1 MGETMTKFC
10 DKIEK
15 SFGGIYRGKK
25 VIVTGHTGFKGAWL
39 SQWLME
45 LGAEVHGLSLYVP
58 SEPALFTELN
68 WSGPLSNNAVDIR
81 SRADVS
87 KFFAKVQPSI
97 VFHLAAQPIV
107 SESFRDPH
115 TTFETN
121 ALGTLNILSAIKE
134 TSSVKSAVVI
144 TSDKCYENV
153 EWEFGYREDDALGGK
168 DPYSASKAC
177 AEIIF
182 SSFFRS
188 FLADGSP
195 SLKIATTRAGNVIGG
210 GDWAK
215 DRIIPDCIKSWASG
229 KTVQLRSPNS
239 TRPWQHVLDP
249 LSGYLLLGQKLFEN
263 TPYINGESFNF
274 GPPATVN
281 FPVSDLVAKLSQI
294 FDTTAKFEIVQN
306 NLKEAGLL
314 KLCCDK
320 ALHRLKWRPTLEYQ
334 HTVEMTGS
342 WYRDFY
348 FKKVPAKELTIG
360 QIHQYTELAR
370 STSQSWT

>member
-1 MGETMTKFC
+1 MGEAMTRSIHLISKC
-10 DKIEK
+10 
-15 SFGGIYRGKK
+15 FGGIYSGKK
-25 VIVTGHTGFKGAWL
+25 VLVTGHTGFKGAWL
-39 SQWLME
+39 SQWLIE

-58 SEPALFTELN
+58 SEPALFSELD
-68 WSGPLSNNAVDIR
+68 WTGTLANNSIDIR
-81 SRADVS
+81 SRSEVS
-87 KFFAKVQPSI
+87 KFFAKIKPDI

-121 ALGTLNILSAIKE
+121 ALGTLNILTAIKE
-134 TSSVKSAVVI
+134 TPTVKSAVII
-144 TSDKCYENV
+144 TSDKCYDNV
-153 EWEFGYREDDALGGK
+153 EWEYGYREGDALGGK

-188 FLADGSP
+188 FLADGTP
-195 SLKIATTRAGNVIGG
+195 SLQIATTRAGNVIGG

-215 DRIIPDCIKSWASG
+215 DRIVPDCVRSWASG
-229 KTVQLRSPNS
+229 KTVQLRAPNS

-249 LSGYLLLGQKLFEN
+249 LSGYLLLGQRLFEKSPN
-263 TPYINGESFNF
+263 INGESFNF
-274 GPPATVN
+274 GPPANVN
-281 FPVSDLVAKLSQI
+281 FPVADLVSRLSQI
-294 FDTTAKFEIVQN
+294 FGTSAKFETIPN

-320 ALHRLKWRPTLEYQ
+320 ALHRLKWRPSLEYH

-342 WYRDFY
+342 WYRDY
-348 FKKVPAKELTIG
+348 YSKAKSAKDLTISQIHEYTRIAESTG
-360 QIHQYTELAR
+360 QI
-370 STSQSWT
+370 WI